1 MTETKYKCQG
11 CGADLGESQ
20 VEKYGEGLCH
30 VVPVQDRHGDLEPN
44 PCGPVVEGETMSET
58 NVISKCCKCNTY
70 EYERP
75 LNMDELEREKN
86 TKVYTTKNTVT
97 VYRCANCNKL
107 VRNHE

>member
-44 PCGPVVEGETMSET
+44 PCGPVIDVFK
-58 NVISKCCKCNTY
+58 SKGIPVK
-70 EYERP
+70 E
-75 LNMDELEREKN
+75 EK
-86 TKVYTTKNTVT
+86 
-97 VYRCANCNKL
+97 
-107 VRNHE
+107 